1 MEGGDIMKKV
11 VKCLLLFTLCFLL
24 LFNSTAFANS
34 AIYEYFSGGG
44 KDNLD
49 IETVTSGV
57 YSFLYTCGV
66 ILAVC
71 ILVTIAISYMVAT
84 PNKRAI
90 LKERLIY
97 YFIGVIFLVGGLAFL
112 RIYEKAA
119 KDVGS
124 IVYNGGS
131 SSPIDRVHEDDQRV
145 VNLEDLMAVSY
156 SEIREMDYETLKD
169 YVNDLDDARRELI
182 NAFNKEQEG
191 GLASGQQQDLE
202 RSEDQLTFA
211 RKHLTELYEQQPKDG
226 PIHQK
231 DEDEEKTSES

>member
-11 VKCLLLFTLCFLL
+11 VKCLLLFNLCFLL
-24 LFNSTAFANS
+24 LFNSTSFAS
-34 AIYEYFSGGG
+34 STIYSYFSGNG

-49 IETVTSGV
+49 METVTSGV
-57 YSFLYTCGV
+57 YGFLYTCGV

-131 SSPIDRVHEDDQRV
+131 SSVSSASSNSSTPSTITKVHDDDQRAV
-145 VNLEDLMAVSY
+145 TLNDLVYDYSKEDIDS
-156 SEIREMDYETLKD
+156 MDYEAVRS
-169 YVNDLDDARRELI
+169 YA
-182 NAFNKEQEG
+182 NKLSTAKSDFTKMLNFEQEG
-191 GLASGQQQDLE
+191 GHLSGQDKLLE
-202 RSEDQLTFA
+202 DAESKLNYAKA
-211 RKHLTELYEQQPKDG
+211 RLSELYYN
-226 PIHQK
+226 
-231 DEDEEKTSES
+231 